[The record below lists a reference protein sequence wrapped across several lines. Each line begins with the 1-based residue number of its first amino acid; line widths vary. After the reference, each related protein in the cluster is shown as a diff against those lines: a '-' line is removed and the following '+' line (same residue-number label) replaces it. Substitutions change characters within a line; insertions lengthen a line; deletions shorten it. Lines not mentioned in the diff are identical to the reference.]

1 MGKTQKLEQ
10 VAYLHIKDQILSE
23 NWKSGFHIVEAFI
36 SEDLDISRSPI
47 RAALSTLADEGFV
60 DMIPY
65 RGFFVGDNVPKVD
78 FVAHRLRYEL
88 IISYRML
95 DQMIKQKVK
104 GETYKDILDEKVL
117 AVQNAYEHKNFDDFF
132 TTSEALLKT
141 ILDIG
146 NHDYLVNEA
155 LECSRTV
162 MTAILEKYHTDE
174 PKDFI
179 LDMYPFMMYLGDLVR
194 LIAEN
199 RFNDARVLFEIII
212 NYLKMQLPKE
222 TQEAFEN
229 IDTYRLA

>member
-104 GETYKDILDEKVL
+104 GENYKDILDEKVL

-132 TTSEALLKT
+132 TASEALLKT

-155 LECSRTV
+155 LECSHTV

-194 LIAEN
+194 LLAEN

>member
-23 NWKSGFHIVEAFI
+23 NWKTGFHIVEAFI

-47 RAALSTLADEGFV
+47 RASLSTLADEGYV

-65 RGFFVGDNVPKVD
+65 RGFFVAENPPKID
-78 FVAHRLRYEL
+78 FVAHRLRYVL

-104 GETYKDILDEKVL
+104 GEEYKTLLEEKVVAVRKAYDEK
-117 AVQNAYEHKNFDDFF
+117 NFEDFL
-132 TTSEALLKT
+132 TTSEAVLKT

-146 NHDYLVNEA
+146 NHDFLVKEA

-162 MTAILEKYHTDE
+162 MTAILERYQSDE
-174 PKDFI
+174 PTDFI
-179 LDMYPFMMYLGDLVR
+179 LDMYPFMMYLGDIVR
-194 LIAEN
+194 LISEN
-199 RFNDARVLFEIII
+199 RFNDARVLFEIIF
-212 NYLKMQLPKE
+212 NYLKMQLPEE
-222 TQEAFEN
+222 TQVAFEN
-229 IDTYRLA
+229 IDSYRLA

>member
-47 RAALSTLADEGFV
+47 RAALSTLAEEGFV

-95 DQMIKQKVK
+95 DQMIKQKVE

>member
-95 DQMIKQKVK
+95 DQMIKQKVE

-117 AVQNAYEHKNFDDFF
+117 AVQSAYEHKNFDDFF

-155 LECSRTV
+155 LKCSRTV
-162 MTAILEKYHTDE
+162 MTAILEKYQTDE

-179 LDMYPFMMYLGDLVR
+179 LNMYPFMMYLGDLVR

>member
-65 RGFFVGDNVPKVD
+65 RGFFVGDNVPQVD

-104 GETYKDILDEKVL
+104 GENYKDILDEKVL

-132 TTSEALLKT
+132 TASEALLKT

-155 LECSRTV
+155 LECSHTV

-194 LIAEN
+194 LIAGN

>member
-104 GETYKDILDEKVL
+104 GENYKDILDEKVL

-132 TTSEALLKT
+132 TASEVLLKT

-155 LECSRTV
+155 LECSHTV

-212 NYLKMQLPKE
+212 NNLKMQLPKE

>member
-95 DQMIKQKVK
+95 DQMIKQKVE

-155 LECSRTV
+155 LECSHTV

>member
-104 GETYKDILDEKVL
+104 GENYKDILDEKVL

-132 TTSEALLKT
+132 TASEALLKT

-155 LECSRTV
+155 LECSHTV

-194 LIAEN
+194 LIVEN

>member
-104 GETYKDILDEKVL
+104 GENYKNILDEKVL

-132 TTSEALLKT
+132 TTSEALLKI

-194 LIAEN
+194 LIVEN

>member
-23 NWKSGFHIVEAFI
+23 NWKSCFHIVEAFI

-104 GETYKDILDEKVL
+104 GENYKDILDEKVL

-132 TTSEALLKT
+132 TASEALLKT

-155 LECSRTV
+155 LECSHTV

-229 IDTYRLA
+229 IDTYCLA

>member
-104 GETYKDILDEKVL
+104 GENYKDILDEKVL

-132 TTSEALLKT
+132 TASEALLKT

-155 LECSRTV
+155 LECSHTV

>member
-104 GETYKDILDEKVL
+104 GENYKDILDEKVL

-155 LECSRTV
+155 LECSHTV

>member
-104 GETYKDILDEKVL
+104 GENYKDILDEKVL

-132 TTSEALLKT
+132 TASEALLKT

-146 NHDYLVNEA
+146 NHDYLVKEA
-155 LECSRTV
+155 LECSHTV

>member
-104 GETYKDILDEKVL
+104 GENYKDILDEKVL

-132 TTSEALLKT
+132 TASEALLKT

-155 LECSRTV
+155 LECSHTV

-179 LDMYPFMMYLGDLVR
+179 LDMNPFMMYLGDLVR

>member
-104 GETYKDILDEKVL
+104 GENYKDILDEKVL

-132 TTSEALLKT
+132 TASEALLKT

-155 LECSRTV
+155 LECSHTV

-212 NYLKMQLPKE
+212 NYLKMQLAKE

>member
-132 TTSEALLKT
+132 TASEVLLKT

-155 LECSRTV
+155 LECSHTV

>member
-60 DMIPY
+60 NMIPY

-95 DQMIKQKVK
+95 DQMIKQKVE
-104 GETYKDILDEKVL
+104 GENYKDILDEKVL
-117 AVQNAYEHKNFDDFF
+117 SVQNAYEHKNFDDFF

-194 LIAEN
+194 LIVEN

>member
-60 DMIPY
+60 VMIPY

-104 GETYKDILDEKVL
+104 GENYKDILDEKVL

-132 TTSEALLKT
+132 TASEALLKT

-155 LECSRTV
+155 LECSHTV

-174 PKDFI
+174 PKNFI